1 MMEVVLLAVVR
12 LFVYKLTETLL
23 IVLLKWMTF
32 MAYKL
37 YLNKAIKSGWALRIL
52 NAL

>member
-1 MMEVVLLAVVR
+1 MMEVFLLAVVR
-12 LFVYKLTETLL
+12 LFMYKLTETLL
-23 IVLLKWMTF
+23 IVPLKWMTF

-37 YLNKAIKSGWALRIL
+37 YLNKAIKNRWPLKIL